1 MRRRETRGS
10 VAVPPQREQVSRHA
24 GGEGNV
30 PFAVLALEPLALAH
44 IKLFAHPHLWMLAEV
59 KVFPSQPDRLADRQA
74 RMSEEHAEQSQL
86 AHPSGP
92 WRKLFAGSLVQS
104 WLSRSNCFWAALTAL
119 LAALRL
125 VSSGI
130 RSERTC
136 GPVRNAFSV
145 LAHVPISQKDATRF
159 SFERRRRCRG
169 FPVARSGRRIR
180 LHLEA
185 SRRSCCSSTVG
196 RRASDTT
203 GRDAFFCCA
212 QSRCATDGLP
222 ASSVG
227 FGSSFRVVV
236 LLGFRVVGGKG
247 VSA

>member
-1 MRRRETRGS
+1 MGLAAFSTVSGYVLATPLPPWLTGPLGTF
-10 VAVPPQREQVSRHA
+10 VAVPNLKA
-24 GGEGNV
+24 V
-30 PFAVLALEPLALAH
+30 PAPEAPL
-44 IKLFAHPHLWMLAEV
+44 
-59 KVFPSQPDRLADRQA
+59 S
-74 RMSEEHAEQSQL
+74 
-86 AHPSGP
+86 PSGLDHFDGLLDNGP
-92 WRKLFAGSLVQS
+92 QVRSL
-104 WLSRSNCFWAALTAL
+104 RC
-119 LAALRL
+119 
-125 VSSGI
+125 
-130 RSERTC
+130 
-136 GPVRNAFSV
+136 VRNAFSA
-145 LAHVPISQKDATRF
+145 LARVPISQKAATRS
-159 SFERRRRCRG
+159 SFWRHRRCRG
-169 FPVARSGRRIR
+169 FLVARSGRRIR

-247 VSA
+247 VCV